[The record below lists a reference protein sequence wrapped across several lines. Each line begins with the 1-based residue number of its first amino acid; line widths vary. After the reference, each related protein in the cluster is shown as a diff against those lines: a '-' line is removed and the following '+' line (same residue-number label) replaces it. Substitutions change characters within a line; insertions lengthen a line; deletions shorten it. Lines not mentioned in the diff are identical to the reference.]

1 MREPYEI
8 DKFLT
13 ARLALQNEDTENIVA
28 REGFWMVIRAYEL
41 KLENY
46 DYPNLDKLSLLRIFL
61 ESIPQFGF
69 THKINVNTVFIR
81 LIDKQIK
88 KLG

>member
-1 MREPYEI
+1 MSHPYEI

-13 ARLALQNEDTENIVA
+13 ARLALQSEDRENIVA
-28 REGFWMVIRAYEL
+28 REGFWMVIRAYKL

-46 DYPNLDKLSLLRIFL
+46 DLDKLALLRIFL
-61 ESIPQFGF
+61 ESVPQFGF
-69 THKINVNTVFIR
+69 THKINVNAVFIR

>member
-1 MREPYEI
+1 MSHPYEI

-13 ARLALQNEDTENIVA
+13 ARLALQSEDRGNIVA

-46 DYPNLDKLSLLRIFL
+46 DLDKLSLLRIFL
-61 ESIPQFGF
+61 ESVPQFGF
-69 THKINVNTVFIR
+69 TRKINVNAVFIR
-81 LIDKQIK
+81 LLDKQIK
-88 KLG
+88 KL